1 MQIGLLPLTLAV
13 AVAATRLTGAFAAA
27 DVIGYVYLAV
37 ITTRLTRHTGA
48 FARPQAQGARMDV

>member
-1 MQIGLLPLTLAV
+1 VRIGLLPLALAV

-27 DVIGYVYLAV
+27 DVIAYVYLAV

-48 FARPQAQGARMDV
+48 FARVHAQGARIDV